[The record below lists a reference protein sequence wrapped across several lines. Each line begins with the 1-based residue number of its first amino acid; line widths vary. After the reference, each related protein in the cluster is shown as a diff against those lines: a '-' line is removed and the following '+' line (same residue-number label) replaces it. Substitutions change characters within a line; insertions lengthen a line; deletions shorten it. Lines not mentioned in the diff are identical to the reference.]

1 MTTITASQLA
11 WVRRNTDEPATSEI
25 YTDAL
30 ITEMYE
36 ERQDV
41 NLVAADIWLEKATKV
56 MAMDFEA
63 DGGKFYAS
71 QLHAQ
76 YMANYE
82 LYNKS
87 VKTIIGMAV
96 VTPPTSTYAT
106 IISN

>member
-1 MTTITASQLA
+1 MSITAAQIA
-11 WVRRNTDEPATSEI
+11 WIRRNTDEPADGVI

-36 ERQDV
+36 ERGDA
-41 NLVAADIWLEKATKV
+41 NLVAADIWLEKANKT
-56 MAMDFEA
+56 MAFDFEA
-63 DGGKFYAS
+63 DGGDFKRS

-82 LYNKS
+82 MYNKS

-96 VTPPTSTYAT
+96 AVPPTSSYVP
-106 IISN
+106 IVSN

>member
-1 MTTITASQLA
+1 MATISAAQLA
-11 WVRRNTDEPATSEI
+11 WVRRNTDESVTSEI

-30 ITEMYE
+30 ITEMYDD
-36 ERQDV
+36 RQDV
-41 NLVAADIWLEKATKV
+41 NLVAADIWLEKANAITGF
-56 MAMDFEA
+56 DFAA
-63 DGGKFYAS
+63 DGGDFKRS
-71 QLHAQ
+71 QLHGQ

-82 LYNKS
+82 MYSAS